1 MIREVTV
8 FSPGDSRSLTC
19 WSNVP
24 CLFTKSLESKGIK
37 VNRVNIYSNKYIRK
51 TVWKY
56 LIAPIVNWL

>member
-37 VNRVNIYSNKYIRK
+37 VNRVNI
-51 TVWKY
+51 
-56 LIAPIVNWL
+56 